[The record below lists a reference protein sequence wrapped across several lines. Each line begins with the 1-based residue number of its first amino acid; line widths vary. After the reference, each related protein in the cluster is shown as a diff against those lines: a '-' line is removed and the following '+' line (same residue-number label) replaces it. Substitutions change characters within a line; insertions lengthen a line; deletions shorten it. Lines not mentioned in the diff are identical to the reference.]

1 MNLSIEQH
9 VGVSIVP
16 VLCGNEIMGT
26 GFFVSPKHILTAGHV
41 ISPHIAF
48 PDVPISI
55 KVGDKIYSCEKSHNE
70 VEPDY
75 AILECKDYSC
85 PDDYVLEVVG
95 GKFRENQ
102 KCRIVGFPS
111 ELGNGEDYYVVE
123 VKNVREKKDTSKGFD
138 RMVTRIDSFGFYS
151 YSGFSGAPVINA
163 FNKVIGLQTDQLYN
177 TLGYASISSFAD
189 TLESVIGKK
198 ILVDDALFDETTYGL
213 GKARDFTLSQYEK
226 VCGKFK
232 KGLHVTNTIVESEI
246 KSFFGVGFDDMESE
260 INISFRTWVS
270 KLEGI
275 YKKDV
280 CSRLGFKECLDK
292 GKISEQFENDLIDLL
307 GKKKDGYSF
316 LPSYLRKSLL
326 KIRKEV
332 SILKR
337 GVRLFNNTQFM
348 YLRGIAGS
356 GKSHFLYRQAKEL
369 SQYVHTYLFQ
379 GMDFSENDSPINTIN
394 KALDWSDN
402 NPLEELNRRLDAE
415 GRHAVFVIDA
425 INEGAGRSFWK
436 YALSQLKDQ
445 ISHYNRLKLIV
456 SIRTMS
462 DDDQLNS
469 LFKGE
474 WYPIEIDGFQNREQ
488 AFKKFF
494 EKYGINDNYTLY
506 LKIDEFRNPLFM
518 KIFCETYNI
527 LSQDER
533 GNAMRLPIYRKY
545 LNQRNFDVS
554 MAVDEDPKQNITSRL
569 LLWMANQS
577 VMQYECGNVPR
588 QSVYKI
594 ARRILHFRPW
604 SKSLLFNCLSQ
615 NVLREYTSSRDGID
629 YVDFEYESLG
639 DYLKAGCFNDRR
651 MSEGDKLAYLVNLFH
666 IMKRNEQ
673 HHLDDGKIYCFLR
686 AFLSIWNPSE
696 RIWQSKVFQNGEL
709 TSILLSGL
717 HCRNVTDGENTLK
730 SEYID
735 SILENQTDFC
745 NPELILMN
753 FDLYAKGLFDS
764 VHKRLNAM
772 KMHERDM
779 KWSKE
784 VNRLYNYGYYI
795 ELLEKIHPSS
805 TDEFCSLAMIETWML
820 TSSYPAIRNYV
831 ARKLKN
837 ILTEHSDLINIII
850 NSFRAVDDSYVHI
863 GLYEAVYGAIATI
876 DNAKLSDEVSKKL
889 FEFHYSSKRA
899 PRDLMVRHWTL
910 KIFEYAH
917 HLNANSTVWNDAQ
930 PPYSYPDNLR
940 SFVGN
945 NDFDREDFFGDS
957 QGSKRLNH
965 SLYHWDFSRYVI
977 GTNSENTS
985 GIFFW
990 SKDEPV
996 SLSFISNAIA
1006 YIIKNKYHWDDE
1018 IGEYDAMVP
1027 YQTRME
1033 NSVER
1038 IGKKY
1043 QWLALNE
1050 VYAYLCDNC
1059 KLILNK
1065 WSGNEKFADINY
1077 PWYVRGHSNYDPTL
1091 TPQNIAREL
1100 SYNLFEAIHPAPSLD
1115 MSQEEFINKGIEMT
1129 RLYITTNDKKGDEW
1143 ITLQAYSHVNE
1154 YLGEIIRERF
1164 VYYNPILVS
1173 QDNDDKISKWMS
1185 NENFYGRWMPERNG
1199 STDFRWN
1206 EYPWANSYITLD
1218 DESDEDSTEDGHSF
1232 KIAYSAQLQE
1242 DTSGMGEGY
1251 DYLST
1256 VYMPC
1261 PDMMKIMNWHTAE
1274 RGVIRDS
1281 QHQIVAIN
1289 RCIHG
1294 DPMKALVVKKSEIDK
1309 YLKKTNQM
1317 LFYALLG
1324 EVTIVDGFN
1333 TIHIDRLTGAAK
1345 YDYKNGVSIVQPL
1358 RKEPNR
1364 TKASGPARIEF

>member
-55 KVGDKIYSCEKSHNE
+55 KIGDKIYSCEKLHNE

-95 GKFRENQ
+95 GKFREKQ
-102 KCRIVGFPS
+102 ICRIVGFPL

-123 VKNVREKKDTSKGFD
+123 VKNVREKKDASKGFD

-151 YSGFSGAPVINA
+151 YSGFSGSPVINA

-177 TLGYASISSFAD
+177 TLGYASISSFTDA
-189 TLESVIGKK
+189 LERVIGKK

-232 KGLHVTNTIVESEI
+232 KGLHVKNTIVESEI
-246 KSFFGVGFDDMESE
+246 KSFFGVGFDETESE
-260 INISFRTWVS
+260 IYISFRTWVS
-270 KLEGI
+270 RLEGI
-275 YKKDV
+275 YKNDV
-280 CSRLGFKECLDK
+280 NSRLGFKEYLKD
-292 GKISEQFENDLIDLL
+292 GKISEQFENELIDLL
-307 GKKKDGYSF
+307 WKKKDGYFF
-316 LPSYLRKSLL
+316 LPSYLRESLL
-326 KIRKEV
+326 KINKEV
-332 SILKR
+332 SKLKR
-337 GVRLFNNTQFM
+337 GIHLFNNTQFI
-348 YLRGIAGS
+348 YLRGTAGS

-379 GMDFSENDSPINTIN
+379 GMDFSENDNPINTIN
-394 KALDWSDN
+394 KALGWSDDK
-402 NPLEELNRRLDAE
+402 PLEELNRRLDAE
-415 GRHAVFVIDA
+415 GRYAVFVIDA

-436 YALSQLKDQ
+436 YALPQLKDQ

-462 DDDQLNS
+462 DDEQLNL
-469 LFKGE
+469 LFKGK

-488 AFKKFF
+488 AFKEFF
-494 EKYGINDNYTLY
+494 EKYGISDNYTPY
-506 LKIDEFRNPLFM
+506 LKIDEFQNPLFM
-518 KIFCETYNI
+518 KIFCETYNM
-527 LSQDER
+527 LSLDER
-533 GNAMRLPIYRKY
+533 RNAMRIPIYRKY
-545 LNQRNFDVS
+545 LNQRNIEVS
-554 MAVDEDPKQNITSRL
+554 KVVDEDPKQNITSRL
-569 LLWMANQS
+569 LLWIANQS

-594 ARRILHFRPW
+594 AQRILRFRPW

-615 NVLREYTSSRDGID
+615 NVLREYTSSRDDID

-639 DYLKAGCFNDRR
+639 DYFQAGCLNDRK
-651 MSEGDKLAYLVNLFH
+651 MSDGDKLAYLVNLFH
-666 IMKRNEQ
+666 IMKRNDQ
-673 HHLDDGKIYCFLR
+673 DHLDDGKIYCFLR
-686 AFLSIWNPSE
+686 AFLSIWNPNE
-696 RIWQSKVFQNGEL
+696 RIWKSKVFQNGEL
-709 TSILLSGL
+709 TSILLSSL
-717 HCRNVTDGENTLK
+717 HCRNVRDEENTLK

-745 NPELILMN
+745 KPELILMN
-753 FDLYAKGLFDS
+753 FELYAKGLFDS

-784 VNRLYNYGYYI
+784 VNGLYNYGYYI
-795 ELLEKIHPSS
+795 ELLEKIRPSS
-805 TDEFCSLAMIETWML
+805 IDEFRSLAMIETWML

-837 ILTEHSDLINIII
+837 ILTENQDLIITII
-850 NSFRAVDDSYVHI
+850 NSFRTVDDSYIHI

-876 DNAKLSDEVSKKL
+876 DDAKLSDDVSKNL
-889 FEFHYSSKRA
+889 FEIHYSGKRA
-899 PRDLMVRHWTL
+899 PQDLMVRHWTL
-910 KIFEYAH
+910 KIFEYTY
-917 HLNANSTVWNDAQ
+917 HLNTNSTVWKDAQ
-930 PPYSYPDNLR
+930 PPYFYPIDLR
-940 SFVGN
+940 SLVGN
-945 NDFDREDFFGDS
+945 KEFDKEDFFGNS
-957 QGSKRLNH
+957 RGSKRLNH
-965 SLYHWDFSRYVI
+965 SLYHWDFSRYII
-977 GTNSENTS
+977 GTNTQSTS
-985 GIFFW
+985 SIFFW
-990 SKDEPV
+990 EKDKPV
-996 SLSFISNAIA
+996 TLSFICNAIA
-1006 YIIKNKYHWDDE
+1006 YIIKNKYHWNDE
-1018 IGEYDAMVP
+1018 IGEYDATVP
-1027 YQTRME
+1027 YQTQME

-1050 VYAYLCDNC
+1050 VYAYLCDKC
-1059 KLILNK
+1059 LIIINEWSHNK
-1065 WSGNEKFADINY
+1065 KFAKVNY
-1077 PWYVRGHSNYDPTL
+1077 PWYVREHSNYDPTL
-1091 TPQNIAREL
+1091 TPQNIARKL
-1100 SYNLFEAIHPAPSLD
+1100 SYDLFEAIHPTYTLD
-1115 MSQEEFINKGIEMT
+1115 MNQDAFIKNGIAMT
-1129 RLYITTNDKKGDEW
+1129 ELYITMNDNNGDGW
-1143 ITLQAYSHVNE
+1143 ITLHAYSHVE
-1154 YLGEIIRERF
+1154 EEVDKAKRERF
-1164 VYYNPILVS
+1164 VYYNPILVPI
-1173 QDNDDKISKWMS
+1173 NKDKEISKWMAK
-1185 NENFYGRWMPERNG
+1185 ENFYGRWMPERNG

-1206 EYPWANSYITLD
+1206 EYPWANSYKTLD
-1218 DESDEDSTEDGHSF
+1218 DESDEDYTEHEHSF

-1242 DTSGMGEGY
+1242 DTSGMEEDY

-1256 VYMPC
+1256 AYMPC
-1261 PDMMKIMNWHTAE
+1261 PDMMKTMNWHTAE

-1294 DPMKALVVKKSEIDK
+1294 DPMRALVIKKSEIDK
-1309 YLKKTNQM
+1309 YLKITNQM

-1364 TKASGPARIEF
+1364 TVLK